1 MTPLSIIIIIAA
13 LMAANVAASLLLLK
27 HLCKNHDGNQ
37 ETDLPQVPG
46 MILTDDNVI
55 AGAIRRHTGQTTG
68 KYINGQYY
76 IGKEG
81 KPAVL
86 AIKDASDMGD
96 GGTYYANNLDVDA
109 RMFAQAVQGNAGTYK
124 FYKDELTGQWLFG
137 QGSPVDP
144 ASFGISNYNITYK
157 PGGFTVTFEPE
168 VPARWEQIN

>member
-27 HLCKNHDGNQ
+27 HLCKNNEDNAPST
-37 ETDLPQVPG
+37 EPQAPG

-55 AGAIRRHTGQTTG
+55 AGAIRRHTGQTTD

-76 IGKEG
+76 IGREG

-96 GGTYYANNLDVDA
+96 GGTYYATFLSVDA

-124 FYKDELTGQWLFG
+124 FYKDEHTGQWLFG

-144 ASFGISNYNITYK
+144 ADFGISNYNITYK

>member
-1 MTPLSIIIIIAA
+1 M
-13 LMAANVAASLLLLK
+13 
-27 HLCKNHDGNQ
+27 
-37 ETDLPQVPG
+37 
-46 MILTDDNVI
+46 
-55 AGAIRRHTGQTTG
+55 
-68 KYINGQYY
+68 
-76 IGKEG
+76 
-81 KPAVL
+81 L

-109 RMFAQAVQGNAGTYK
+109 SMFAQAVQGNAGTYK